1 VRRRR
6 FWSLAGV
13 AGLVA
18 AVSLLV
24 VPALG
29 QNPIV
34 AETGELR
41 LDMDSNPDRFVL
53 FNSAGVE
60 QNQQLLTASN
70 CKLGT
75 AAVTGPL
82 VKVAASGLPT
92 NKNPFPGLKDHRLG
106 VGQNGEGT
114 GEKCAQINRDKSQ
127 SLTLSLTGELE
138 GQSIGYA
145 ELNLEFKFNGDVTL
159 ETSLAGNPVDTITVD
174 CNDAS
179 DCGPDSGGSDNK
191 LVILT
196 FTSVDPDVPSINGVF
211 DKIVIKPGDDS
222 PNGAISLEGSTLFR
236 LVEAFDGE
244 IACGE
249 STLPLGGGNAT
260 STITRGD
267 DTDGGCKG
275 VDGKLLYNFDSG
287 TDGTELFVDFFTE
300 PIDEINT
307 TVAQFLEV
315 ITWEF
320 TSPPA
325 APSQHRILSYDDPPL
340 NNATDVGKQPM
351 PWCKEDPR
359 VGDPE
364 VNGGLPSG
372 PVVTSDYLPGNHT
385 SCLIDVHSHVNPDGT
400 FTTVHTIYN
409 IGDGK
414 RWS

>member
-1 VRRRR
+1 MKRRR

-53 FNSAGVE
+53 FDTAGVE

-75 AAVTGPL
+75 ASVTGPL

-114 GEKCAQINRDKSQ
+114 GEKCGQINRDKSQ
-127 SLTLSLTGELE
+127 ALTLSLTGELE

-145 ELNLEFKFNGDVTL
+145 ELNLEFKFNGDVIL
-159 ETSLAGNPVDTITVD
+159 QTSLAGNPVDTITVD

-196 FTSVDPDVPSINGVF
+196 FTSADPDVPSITGVF

-222 PNGAISLEGSTLFR
+222 PNGAISLEGNTLFR

-249 STLPLGGGNAT
+249 STT
-260 STITRGD
+260 
-267 DTDGGCKG
+267 
-275 VDGKLLYNFDSG
+275 
-287 TDGTELFVDFFTE
+287 
-300 PIDEINT
+300 
-307 TVAQFLEV
+307 
-315 ITWEF
+315 
-320 TSPPA
+320 PP
-325 APSQHRILSYDDPPL
+325 R
-340 NNATDVGKQPM
+340 
-351 PWCKEDPR
+351 R
-359 VGDPE
+359 
-364 VNGGLPSG
+364 
-372 PVVTSDYLPGNHT
+372 
-385 SCLIDVHSHVNPDGT
+385 
-400 FTTVHTIYN
+400 
-409 IGDGK
+409 
-414 RWS
+414 R